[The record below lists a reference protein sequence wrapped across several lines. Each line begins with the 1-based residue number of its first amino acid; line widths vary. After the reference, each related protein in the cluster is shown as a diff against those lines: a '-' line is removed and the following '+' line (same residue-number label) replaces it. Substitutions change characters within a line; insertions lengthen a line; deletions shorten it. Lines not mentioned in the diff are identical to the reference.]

1 MPKFKSTIYVKQEV
15 DGKNQY
21 LGASDDLT
29 DLADMG
35 DSIQVAVYELV
46 ATKTLRVVPEL
57 W

>member
-21 LGASDDLT
+21 LVASDDLM

-35 DSIQVAVYELV
+35 ESIQVAVYELA

-57 W
+57 R